1 MISLIKKDFKLSFK
15 INLFVIIYAL
25 FISAVGVYLNE
36 PLVSNLLYAVS
47 IVVLTFATVIFTN
60 GYDDKNKSEIIL
72 NSLPLDRRNIVRSK
86 YIILIFYTL
95 MYGLV
100 TILFTKVLIR
110 LNVVDGGGSVSLQ
123 SIIAAVNI
131 VLLFYTIYYP
141 FYFKLGEGLRSF
153 NAILWV
159 FVMLGPTMLGRGMAA
174 LYKRGLLDR
183 LMNVDLDKINF
194 YLLGIVLVLYYI
206 SLQISKRI
214 YGKREF

>member
-86 YIILIFYTL
+86 YIILI
-95 MYGLV
+95 
-100 TILFTKVLIR
+100 LIR